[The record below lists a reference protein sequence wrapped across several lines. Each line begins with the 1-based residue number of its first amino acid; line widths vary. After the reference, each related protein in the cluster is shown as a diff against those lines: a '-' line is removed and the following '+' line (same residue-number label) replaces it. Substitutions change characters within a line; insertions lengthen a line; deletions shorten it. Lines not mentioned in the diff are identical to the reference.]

1 MKTKLLA
8 FAMMLFTSMGL
19 FAQVSGV
26 VTNSS
31 TQAAIANQ
39 TIYLQGDSTS
49 GVSMTTT
56 TNAGGQYSFSN
67 VGNSTY
73 YDVFTYDCNQ
83 NLVLQTKTSLPATAN
98 FSICSGTSTSCQA
111 IFNSSPDSSNA
122 NKIYFN
128 DASTGS
134 PTSWTWNFGD
144 GSSSSLQNPSHTYA
158 NSGNYTVTL
167 QISSATCSDST
178 SSQIS
183 IGTPPPNCQASF
195 YAIPDSSN
203 ANLISFI
210 NTSTGNPTNF
220 SWDFGDGSTSNAMN
234 PTHLYSA
241 GNYTV
246 TLLISGP
253 NCQSITTQ
261 NIVIAGGST
270 NYSVSG
276 FVMAG
281 SNGLD
286 VGVVKLLNAS
296 TGAVVA
302 QTGLDSNSMYYFNNI
317 ASGNYLIYAIPSPN
331 SMYTTYAATYYV
343 NNILWSAATTLNVNA
358 NLTNKD
364 VHLFQ
369 IVPMAG
375 SGTVSGNLSTGSKGA
390 VVGAV
395 VNLLNSS
402 NSPVASTVSDM
413 NGDYSFSNVSDG
425 TYKIWAEIA
434 GKTTT
439 PIIVTINASNPNSSN
454 NDFAVKNNTVVPKV
468 VSIENQE
475 NELQINAFPNPV
487 KSQLNISISLDSY
500 TMLNVEIINLTG
512 QVISSNKYELQAG
525 TQIIRMNLD
534 ELSEGSYILKITN
547 ANGESTN
554 KLITKLR

>member
-31 TQAAIANQ
+31 TQAAIANH
-39 TIYLQGDSTS
+39 TVYLAGDSIS
-49 GVSMTTT
+49 GIYMTTT

-67 VGNSTY
+67 VGSSSY

-83 NLVLQTKTSLPATAN
+83 NLVQVTKYSLPATAN
-98 FSICSGTSTSCQA
+98 FSICNGTSTSCQA
-111 IFNSSPDSSNA
+111 IFNSYPDSLNP
-122 NKIYFN
+122 NMIYFH
-128 DASTGS
+128 DVSTGN
-134 PTSWTWNFGD
+134 PTSWTWSFGD
-144 GSSSSLQNPSHTYA
+144 GTSSNLQNPTHTYA
-158 NSGNYTVTL
+158 SSGTYTVTL
-167 QISSATCSDST
+167 SISSATCNDST
-178 SSQIS
+178 SSQIT
-183 IGTPPPNCQASF
+183 IGTTTGCQAAF
-195 YAIPDSSN
+195 YSTPDSSN
-203 ANLISFI
+203 ANLIMFH
-210 NTSTGNPTNF
+210 NTSTGNPTSY
-220 SWDFGDGSTSNAMN
+220 SWNFGDGSTSNAIN
-234 PTHLYSA
+234 PTHLYTA
-241 GNYTV
+241 GTYTV
-246 TLLISGP
+246 TLSISGA
-253 NCQSITTQ
+253 NCQSSTTQ
-261 NIVIAGGST
+261 TIVIAGGST

-276 FVMAG
+276 YVMAG

-286 VGVVKLLNAS
+286 AGVVKLLNS
-296 TGAVVA
+296 TTGAVVA
-302 QTGLDSNSMYYFNNI
+302 QTGLDSNSMYHFNNV
-317 ASGNYLIYAIPSPN
+317 ASGNYLVYAIPSPT
-331 SMYTTYAATYYV
+331 SIYTTYAATYYI

-369 IVPMAG
+369 IVPMN
-375 SGTVSGNLSTGSKGA
+375 GTGTISGNLSTGSKGA

-395 VNLLNSS
+395 VNLINSS
-402 NSPVASTVSDM
+402 NSPVASTISDM
-413 NGDYSFSNVSDG
+413 NGDYSFNNVVDG
-425 TYKIWAEIA
+425 TYKVWAEIA

-468 VSIENQE
+468 VSIENLE
-475 NELQINAFPNPV
+475 NELQVNAFPNPV

-512 QVISSNKYELQAG
+512 QVVSSNKYELQAG

-534 ELSEGSYILKITN
+534 ELSEGSYILRITN
-547 ANGESTN
+547 ANGGSTN

>member
-19 FAQVSGV
+19 FAQISGV

-67 VGNSTY
+67 VGNSAY

-83 NLVLQTKTSLPATAN
+83 ILVLQTKTSLPATVN
-98 FSICSGTSTSCQA
+98 FSICSGTATNCQA
-111 IFNSSPDSSNA
+111 AFNSYPDSSNT

-128 DASTGS
+128 DASTGN

-144 GSSSSLQNPSHTYA
+144 GSSSNLQNPAHTYA
-158 NSGNYTVTL
+158 TSGTYTVSL
-167 QISSATCSDST
+167 HISSASCSDST
-178 SSQIS
+178 SSQIT
-183 IGTPPPNCQASF
+183 IGTPPNCQASF

-210 NTSTGNPTNF
+210 NTSTGNPTNY
-220 SWDFGDGSTSNAMN
+220 SWDFGDGSTSNAIN
-234 PTHLYSA
+234 PSHLYNA
-241 GNYTV
+241 GTYTV
-246 TLLISGP
+246 TLLITGP

-261 NIVIAGGST
+261 SIVIAGGST

-286 VGVVKLLNAS
+286 LGAVKLLNAS

-302 QTGLDSNSMYYFNNI
+302 QTGLDSNSMYHFNNI
-317 ASGNYLIYAIPSPN
+317 AAGNYLVFAIPSPT
-331 SMYTTYAATYYV
+331 SMYTTYTATYYV
-343 NNILWSAATTLNVNA
+343 NSVLWSAATTLNVNA

-364 VHLFQ
+364 IHLFQ
-369 IVPMAG
+369 IVPMN
-375 SGTVSGNLSTGSKGA
+375 GTGTISGNLSTGSKGA

-402 NSPVASTVSDM
+402 NTTVASTISDM
-413 NGDYSFSNVSDG
+413 NGDYSFSNVADG
-425 TYKIWAEIA
+425 TFKVWAEIA

-439 PIIVTINASNPNSSN
+439 PIIVTINSGNQSSTN
-454 NDFAVKNNTVVPKV
+454 NDFVVKNNTVVPKV
-468 VSIENQE
+468 VSIRNTK

-487 KSQLNISISLDSY
+487 KDQLNISISIDSY

-512 QVISSNKYELQAG
+512 QVISSNRYELQAG

-554 KLITKLR
+554 KLITKLK